1 MKVTDRRTHRD
12 FAACM
17 RDLVDHHYP
26 EEPVIRVVLDNLSAH
41 HPGALYEAFD
51 PPEARRILR
60 RLDFHYTPR
69 HGSWLNMAEI
79 EIGVLTSQCLDR
91 RIPTRTSLVRE
102 IAAWNQQ
109 RNDSG
114 ARVNW
119 LFQVDHAREKLGRA
133 YPEPAESGRSLAM
146 ATHQN
151 P

>member
-1 MKVTDRRTHRD
+1 
-12 FAACM
+12 M
-17 RDLVDHHYP
+17 RDLVDRHYP
-26 EEPVIRVVLDNLSAH
+26 DEPIIRVVLDNLSTH
-41 HPGALYEAFD
+41 DPGALYQAFE
-51 PPEARRILR
+51 PSEARRILR

-91 RIPTRTSLVRE
+91 RIPDRSVLTRE

-133 YPEPAESGRSLAM
+133 HPEPAESKRLLAA

>member
-1 MKVTDRRTHRD
+1 
-12 FAACM
+12 
-17 RDLVDHHYP
+17 
-26 EEPVIRVVLDNLSAH
+26 VLDNLSTH
-41 HPGALYEAFD
+41 HPGALYEAFE
-51 PPEARRILR
+51 PAEARRILR

-91 RIPTRTSLVRE
+91 RIPDRGALTRE

-133 YPEPAESGRSLAM
+133 YPEPAESKRLLAA